1 MTLPPW
7 EYLFEPFHRLN
18 FPDLFNPVWIT
29 SLVLLAM
36 LLVLYNLRTRRLRR
50 HPPYLEMWEWL
61 LWTGL
66 ITFSLLIVEAL
77 FVFDFFLVLATM
89 VIGLGMLAWIRFR
102 KFPPVLAAYEHRL
115 AREQALAR
123 TRGQVRASGGRA
135 GGPDATIRPKANRR
149 RRRR

>member
-7 EYLFEPFHRLN
+7 DYLFLPFHREN
-18 FPDLFNPVWIT
+18 FPDLFHPVWI
-29 SLVLLAM
+29 SALVLLVA
-36 LLVLYNLRTRRLRR
+36 LIVLYNVRTRRLHR
-50 HPPYLEMWEWL
+50 HAPYLEMWEWL

-89 VIGLGMLAWIRFR
+89 FIGLGMLAWIRFR

-115 AREQALAR
+115 ARQQALAR
-123 TRGQVRASGGRA
+123 TRGQLRPSGPRGSA
-135 GGPDATIRPKANRR
+135 ADATIRPKANRR

>member
-1 MTLPPW
+1 MTLLPW

-18 FPDLFNPVWIT
+18 FPDLFNPVWIA
-29 SLVLLAM
+29 SLVFLAG
-36 LLVLYNLRTRRLRR
+36 LLVLYNVRTRRLHR
-50 HPPYLEMWEWL
+50 HAPYLEMWEWL

-77 FVFDFFLVLATM
+77 FIFDFFLVLATM
-89 VIGLGMLAWIRFR
+89 FIGLGMLAWIRFR

-115 AREQALAR
+115 ARQLYQSRSRGAPR
-123 TRGQVRASGGRA
+123 TGR
-135 GGPDATIRPKANRR
+135 PETTIRPKANRR

>member
-7 EYLFEPFHRLN
+7 DYLFLPFHREN
-18 FPDLFNPVWIT
+18 FPDLFNPVWIAA
-29 SLVLLAM
+29 LVLLVA
-36 LLVLYNLRTRRLRR
+36 LIVLYNLRTRRLHR
-50 HPPYLEMWEWL
+50 HAPYLEMWEWL

-77 FVFDFFLVLATM
+77 FIFDFFLVLATM
-89 VIGLGMLAWIRFR
+89 FIGLGMLAWIRFR

-115 AREQALAR
+115 ARQQALAR
-123 TRGQVRASGGRA
+123 TRGQVRGSS
-135 GGPDATIRPKANRR
+135 GPDATIRPKANRR